1 MGCEPLPEGRRE
13 LVHVHD
19 VEVTLGGRTVL
30 RDVDFRIAEGEFVGL
45 IGTNGSGKTTLLRAI
60 LGLQPTSGGEV
71 VVAGREGRRGGP
83 VGYVPQRVTFDHDV
97 PVRVAD
103 FVALGVDGTRLGLA
117 RRGRGVR
124 ERVDEVLASLELGAL
139 AGRRIGALSGGE
151 QQRVLMAHALASRP
165 RLLLLDEPLANLD
178 LPRVHETI
186 AVLDRVR
193 RSEGVAVL
201 LSAHEIGPLVPVM
214 DRVVYVAQG
223 RVACGTTGEVVRPE
237 VLSAL
242 YGHHVDVLNVHG
254 RVVVVEG
261 EPGDP
266 GAHPE
271 VVVR

>member
-1 MGCEPLPEGRRE
+1 MGCEPLPEDRRE
-13 LVHVHD
+13 VVHVHR
-19 VEVTLGGRTVL
+19 VSVSLGGRTVL
-30 RDVDFRIAEGEFVGL
+30 RDVDFRVGEGEFVGL

-60 LGLQPTSGGEV
+60 LGLQAIAAGEV
-71 VVAGREGRRGGP
+71 LVAGRARRRGGP
-83 VGYVPQRVTFDHDV
+83 VGYVPQRVAFDHDV

-124 ERVDEVLASLELGAL
+124 ARVDEVLASLELSAL

-193 RSEGVAVL
+193 RAEGVAVV

-214 DRVVYVAQG
+214 DRVIYVAQG
-223 RVACGTTGEVVRPE
+223 AVACGTTEEVVRPE

-242 YGHHVDVLNVHG
+242 YGHHVDVLHVHG

-261 EPGDP
+261 EAGDP

>member
-1 MGCEPLPEGRRE
+1 MGCEPLPPGRRE
-13 LVHVHD
+13 LVHVHQ
-19 VEVTLGGRTVL
+19 VEVSLGGRTVL
-30 RDVDFRIAEGEFVGL
+30 RDVDFRVAEGEFVGL

-60 LGLQPTSGGEV
+60 LGLQATTAGEV
-71 VVAGREGRRGGP
+71 VVDGREGRRGGP

-103 FVALGVDGTRLGLA
+103 FVALGVDGTRFGLA

-124 ERVDEVLASLELGAL
+124 QRVDEVLDSLELGDL

-178 LPRVHETI
+178 LPRVHDTV

-193 RSEGVAVL
+193 RAESVAVL

-214 DRVVYVAQG
+214 DRVVYIAHG
-223 RVACGTTGEVVRPE
+223 AVACGTTEEVVRPE